1 MSTPASAARGQ
12 ADAAVCG
19 VRLTVP
25 LRAGGLTAEIEIEAA
40 HCERLFRMAAYRAIR
55 DGRLAPG
62 AAVSARLVAGRIAA
76 RHGDVLCL
84 ESCGVEL
91 RDAGGRCCAIVDFP
105 REVFEAFATARMLHL
120 LGARREAD
128 SPLFDAGPPARGD
141 AQAVPRGAPAQGFGC
156 AYSLHANPCDGEPF
170 PVEIPL
176 LEPIDLTEVTRRALP
191 RGAPDALWIATVMSA
206 EVGADLEELGRASR
220 VSGLEAAARIH
231 TRVGFDRERRCF
243 VRLLDRLVVS
253 RRIEATAES
262 VVSTAASWGDFL
274 AGAGGTGTCAPASV
288 HTHLH
293 LGHDAAASDGT
304 PGDLLLES
312 TSSLGAAAD
321 PCISIEDIVTHYT
334 AFPDSLSAALIVS
347 LFPGASV
354 VTLYGYTPRAQLRQE
369 PGYWLLPTPG
379 RARRRA
385 RPGASEGG

>member
-1 MSTPASAARGQ
+1 M
-12 ADAAVCG
+12 VCG

-25 LRAGGLTAEIEIEAA
+25 LRAGELTAEIEIEAA

-62 AAVSARLVAGRIAA
+62 AAASARLVAGRIAA
-76 RHGDVLCL
+76 LHGDVLCL

-91 RDAGGRCCAIVDFP
+91 RDAGGKCCATVDFP

-120 LGARREAD
+120 LAARRDAD
-128 SPLFDAGPPARGD
+128 WRHSEAGPADRD
-141 AQAVPRGAPAQGFGC
+141 AEVAALGAGAQGLGC
-156 AYSLHANPCDGEPF
+156 AYSLHASPGGGEPF

-176 LEPIDLTEVTRRALP
+176 LEPIDLTGVTRRALP
-191 RGAPDALWIATVMSA
+191 RGAPDALWIATLMSA
-206 EVGADLEELGRASR
+206 EVGAGLEELGRASR
-220 VSGLEAAARIH
+220 ASGLEAAARIH

-253 RRIEATAES
+253 RRTEATAES

-274 AGAGGTGTCAPASV
+274 AETGHTGTRAPASV

-293 LGHDAAASDGT
+293 LGRDAATGDGT

-312 TSSLGAAAD
+312 TGSLGAAAD
-321 PCISIEDIVTHYT
+321 PCISIDDIVTHYT

-369 PGYWLLPTPG
+369 PGYWLLPAPN
-379 RARRRA
+379 RPRRRA
-385 RPGASEGG
+385 RPGAAEGG